1 LSGVGARI
9 DVPRGRDARRGRRGA
24 RRPRIDTSFV
34 VAASRRFL
42 LPVCFVVLS
51 AVRLASFAGGP
62 IGYDG
67 RLYRA
72 ASVAW
77 LAGGDPWQVQAGG
90 VYFAA
95 PPPTLLAMIPFA
107 LVPEELAV
115 TVLVALGV
123 TASIWA
129 IRRLGL
135 PLWWLAWP
143 PLVDGLYNAN
153 PHVFVLPLALSG
165 AAWLGPIV
173 KVYAAP
179 VLLLRRQFGALLVA
193 GVAIALTAPLLPW
206 GAFVAQLP
214 HLVNLL
220 NYQSSGGLSA
230 TAVPILV
237 IPAVAG
243 LWCVGR
249 QRAAWWIVPAL
260 WPSTQYYYGSLT
272 LPAVT
277 PIAALVLCAQ
287 FPGVAAVALVV
298 SSVELWRNRRRSA
311 DPVPNETA

>member
-1 LSGVGARI
+1 M
-9 DVPRGRDARRGRRGA
+9 
-24 RRPRIDTSFV
+24 SFV
-34 VAASRRFL
+34 VSSGHRLL

-51 AVRLASFAGGP
+51 LARLASITPGP
-62 IGYDG
+62 MGYDG

-72 ASVAW
+72 AAVAW
-77 LAGGDPWQVQAGG
+77 LGGGDPWQVQAGG

-107 LVPEELAV
+107 LVPEALAV
-115 TVLVALGV
+115 AVLFGLGV
-123 TASIWA
+123 AASLWT
-129 IRRLGL
+129 IRRLGM

-153 PHVFVLPLALSG
+153 PHVFVLPLVLGG
-165 AAWLGPIV
+165 AAWFGPMV

-179 VLLLRRQFGALLVA
+179 VLLLRRQFRALVVG
-193 GVAIALTAPLLPW
+193 GVAIVLTAPLLPW
-206 GAFVAQLP
+206 EAFVAQLP
-214 HLVNLL
+214 HLLTLL

-230 TAVPILV
+230 SALPILV
-237 IPAVAG
+237 IPALAA
-243 LWCVGR
+243 LWCVGPE
-249 QRAAWWIVPAL
+249 RAAWWIVPAL

-287 FPGVAAVALVV
+287 FPGVAAVAVVV
-298 SSVELWRNRRRSA
+298 SSIELWRSRRRLEGLASTT
-311 DPVPNETA
+311 ETAG